1 MRRKQ
6 VVTLIVTAV
15 LFLYLLYKI
24 RSEAATVQAGIMKLN
39 PLLFFIAV
47 LMGVVSYLFYTLLWY
62 VLVRGVA
69 ETSYGEV
76 LKVNL
81 AGTYL
86 AFSLNAA
93 VGNIVKAKFLGTDYF
108 KVLGATVLATT
119 LELTVGGVMV
129 MGLNADM
136 SVLPFVLFLLGG
148 VVFDGVY
155 YRVLS
160 FPINRLKWEGV
171 KRSAQSFY
179 YGWSAVKSRTRN
191 LALAF
196 FVAFLLVIS
205 NSITLLLVGRS
216 FGAYFPFHS
225 AVTAIIYSEVLG
237 GLLGTP
243 GGVGANEVGLMLGI
257 GRSGLAAL
265 TAITYKFIGQ
275 YAYALVGAV
284 TFYRLVG
291 RGKEG

>member
-6 VVTLIVTAV
+6 AVTLVITAV
-15 LFLYLLYKI
+15 LFVYLLYKI
-24 RSEAATVQAGIMKLN
+24 KSEASNVQAGVRHLN
-39 PLLFFIAV
+39 PVLFVLAV
-47 LMGVVSYLFYTLLWY
+47 LAGAVSYLLYTLLWY

-69 ETSYGEV
+69 KTSYAEV

-93 VGNIVKAKFLGTDYF
+93 IGNIIKAKFLGTDYF
-108 KVLGATVLATT
+108 KVLGATALAIT

-136 SVLPFVLFLLGG
+136 SALPFVLILTGA
-148 VVFDGVY
+148 VVFDGFY
-155 YRVLS
+155 YRLIS
-160 FPINRLKWEGV
+160 YPLNRLKWEGI
-171 KRSAQSFY
+171 KKSLQSFY
-179 YGWSAVKSRTRN
+179 QGWSAVKSRTIN
-191 LALAF
+191 LVAAF
-196 FVAFLLVIS
+196 FVAFLLVVFNALS
-205 NSITLLLVGRS
+205 LLLVGMS
-216 FGAYFPFHS
+216 FGADFSLRS

-243 GGVGANEVGLMLGI
+243 GGMGANEVGLMFGI
-257 GRSGLAAL
+257 GHSGLAAL

-275 YAYALVGAV
+275 YAYALLGAV
-284 TFYRLVG
+284 TFYRVVG
-291 RGKEG
+291 RAK